1 MDDVIKLIS
10 KSFSQNDLAQHSENE
25 TSREVFAEIRTAGQS
40 EWAAAALDGFRA
52 EFVAI
57 TPLCNYEGEDTAE
70 WRGKRY
76 SVYRTYVPKDSDMIE
91 LHLRA
96 KAGVTHGR
104 H

>member
-10 KSFSQNDLAQHSENE
+10 KSFSQNDLAQHAENE

-52 EFVAI
+52 EFVVI
-57 TPLCNYEGEDTAE
+57 TPMCNYEGEDTAE